1 VEIMKN
7 NKLAVA
13 VAVAAITGFASSYAL
28 AAPTKITL
36 GNGYGAGPGG
46 EFNAV
51 VTGGTNTANQHSS
64 VLNGTGASFI
74 TFCVE
79 YNETFSYGQT
89 LFVKGAPNTGA
100 IEGGVGKAA
109 MYFGDVAGSPTFD
122 PISSR
127 TAYLYTQFSKGTLS
141 NYDYTSPSL
150 RPADADALQQAIWYL
165 ENELPTTPFGSL
177 SGQAQ
182 TWINEADDAIG
193 DNLWSGIGN
202 VRVLNLY
209 KDADFLNRAQ
219 DQLYIELAP
228 VPEPETYAMLLA
240 GLGLIGFVAKRRRR
254 NLP

>member
-165 ENELPTTPFGSL
+165 ENELPTTPFGQPLGASTDL
-177 SGQAQ
+177 
-182 TWINEADDAIG
+182 
-193 DNLWSGIGN
+193 
-202 VRVLNLY
+202 
-209 KDADFLNRAQ
+209 
-219 DQLYIELAP
+219 DQ
-228 VPEPETYAMLLA
+228 
-240 GLGLIGFVAKRRRR
+240 
-254 NLP
+254 